1 MKFTFKLYEMDAGFW
16 LCSSFFFS
24 SWGDRM
30 WNFAVGLYLIKLTPG
45 SLQLTAIYGA
55 VVFGTII
62 LFAPSIGSWIDRS
75 NRLFV
80 MRTLLLLQNGLII
93 CSALFISLILFRV
106 TSDIKIIT
114 FFKVMIIFF
123 GAAANLAFKGE
134 EISISRDWVV
144 VICQNNKDKL
154 TKINAQMRRIDL
166 TVAIIAPIAIGS
178 LMSWISDLSG
188 IGLICGWN
196 ILSVFSEYLQL
207 RHVHN
212 IVPELTKKLAKEYE
226 PIPNENEPYV
236 NESINETR
244 FTEKVIQFRIFEKLK
259 FSYIVWKIYRKQ
271 SVFLAGVALAVLC
284 LTALGFSS
292 ITVGYAYSQSVK
304 EIYVSILFGSG
315 ALSGIFG
322 TFLFPFIRNKLG
334 LVKCGVVALG
344 FECTM
349 LLLCVAS
356 IWAPGSPSNLK
367 ILKKYETESSLNS
380 SFFSHHQNSTKTQLP
395 ATTSYSYVSIYLLM
409 VGIVLSRA
417 GLWMFDLTITQLQ
430 QENVEEEH
438 RGVVG
443 GVQFS
448 FNSILN
454 LMQYILTMVFFKP
467 EDFGILILIS
477 FGAVF
482 TSFIIYIVF
491 SIKTLVKSKLTST
504 IN

>member
-1 MKFTFKLYEMDAGFW
+1 
-16 LCSSFFFS
+16 
-24 SWGDRM
+24 
-30 WNFAVGLYLIKLTPG
+30 
-45 SLQLTAIYGA
+45 
-55 VVFGTII
+55 
-62 LFAPSIGSWIDRS
+62 
-75 NRLFV
+75 
-80 MRTLLLLQNGLII
+80 
-93 CSALFISLILFRV
+93 
-106 TSDIKIIT
+106 
-114 FFKVMIIFF
+114 MIIFF

-292 ITVGYAYSQSVK
+292 ITVGY
-304 EIYVSILFGSG
+304 VSIYF
-315 ALSGIFG
+315 
-322 TFLFPFIRNKLG
+322 
-334 LVKCGVVALG
+334 
-344 FECTM
+344 
-349 LLLCVAS
+349 
-356 IWAPGSPSNLK
+356 
-367 ILKKYETESSLNS
+367 
-380 SFFSHHQNSTKTQLP
+380 
-395 ATTSYSYVSIYLLM
+395 TSYSYVSIYLLM

-443 GVQFS
+443 GVQSLYADFRKQFIETRSLNAFKDGAFS
-448 FNSILN
+448 ACCVREFRKDRNSICEK
-454 LMQYILTMVFFKP
+454 V
-467 EDFGILILIS
+467 
-477 FGAVF
+477 
-482 TSFIIYIVF
+482 
-491 SIKTLVKSKLTST
+491 
-504 IN
+504 